1 MTGLSLEKALLVA
14 APALLFGLLYA
25 RKKNRVGPVL
35 VLKTVLSFLFVLLAL
50 TASHGNFIYYRYI
63 ISGLVLALVGDVC
76 LAIPRRVAFQVG
88 LVAFLI
94 AHVLY
99 IAAFAA
105 LSSPAEWWPVAL
117 ATEAVFV
124 GGVFFAWLAPHLGRM
139 RIPVFLYTA
148 TAGLTLAGA
157 ISLFLNVQK
166 AQPGAAVILA
176 GTSLFVISDL
186 FVARHRFITPS
197 FVNRL
202 YGLPLYYAGQFLL
215 AFSVTL
221 V

>member
-1 MTGLSLEKALLVA
+1 MALLVA
-14 APALLFGLLYA
+14 APALLVGLLVT
-25 RKKNRVGPVL
+25 RKKNRVGPVI
-35 VLKTVLSFLFVLLAL
+35 VFKTVLSFLFVLLAL
-50 TASHGNFIYYRYI
+50 TASYDNVIYYRLI
-63 ISGLVLALVGDVC
+63 LSGLVLALVGDVC
-76 LAIPRRVAFQVG
+76 LAIPRRVAFKVG
-88 LVAFLI
+88 LGAFLI

-99 IAAFAA
+99 IVAFAG
-105 LSSPAEWWPVAL
+105 LSSPEEWWPVAL
-117 ATEAVFV
+117 MTEAVFI
-124 GGVFFAWLAPHLGRM
+124 GGVFLTWLRPHLGNM

-157 ISLFLNVQK
+157 ISLFLN
-166 AQPGAAVILA
+166 AQVARSGAVVILA
-176 GTSLFVISDL
+176 GTSLFIVSDL